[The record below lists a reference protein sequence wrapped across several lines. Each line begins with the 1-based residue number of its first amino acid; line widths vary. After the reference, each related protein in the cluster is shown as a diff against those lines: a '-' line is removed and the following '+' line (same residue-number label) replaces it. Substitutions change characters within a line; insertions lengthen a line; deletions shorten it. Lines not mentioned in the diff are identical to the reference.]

1 MRLCLFTSFFILC
14 FSSSRAQF
22 VLVQN
27 GRFILNKKPYTFVGT
42 NYWYGSLLPLEK
54 GKAGIERLQ
63 IELDFLQ
70 SQNIT
75 NLRIIAGAEGRGKIN
90 GIIRIGPSLQPH
102 ESIFDNKVAYGL
114 DELLFEMQKRKMK
127 AVIYLSNNW
136 EWSGGFLQYLKW
148 DQQIAD
154 SVFEKTMSWDE
165 MRDEISKF
173 YNCKKCTQVYFD
185 QVQFIVN
192 RKNTFSNILYKND
205 PTIMAWEI
213 ANEPRPMRPAS
224 ITAYKE
230 FIKLAAAT
238 IKKLD
243 SKHLVTTGTEGYIGT
258 ENMEVYKAIHAD
270 KNIDYLT
277 IHIWP
282 KNWAWYTGVDLM
294 VKMDSILDQT
304 GKYLDEH
311 LGIAKALNKPL
322 VVEEFGLPRDQNSF
336 DKQSSTNARDVFFN
350 FILRK
355 WRNVKGNDRY
365 LAGINFWAYGGVA
378 NPIKN
383 QIFWKNGDDY
393 MGDPPMEPQ
402 GLYSVFNCDT
412 GTWEVISR
420 FQGKGYNEKVTLQ
433 QAHGD
438 KELNRLPGSND
449 KRVQTTN

>member
-1 MRLCLFTSFFILC
+1 MRLCLFLSIFILC
-14 FSSSRAQF
+14 FSSSQAQ
-22 VLVQN
+22 VVKARD

-54 GKAGIERLQ
+54 SKAGIERLKT
-63 IELDFLQ
+63 ELDFLQ
-70 SQNIT
+70 AHNIT
-75 NLRIIAGAEGRGKIN
+75 NLRIIAGAEGSGKIN
-90 GIIRIGPSLQPH
+90 GIIRIGPALQPQKG
-102 ESIFDNKVAYGL
+102 IFDNKVAYGL

-148 DQQIAD
+148 DRQITD
-154 SVFEKTMSWDE
+154 SIFENTMSWNV

-173 YNCKKCTQVYFD
+173 YNCKKCIQAYFN
-185 QVQFIVN
+185 QVQFVIN
-192 RKNTFSNILYKND
+192 RKNTFSKILYKND

-224 ITAYKE
+224 ITAYKD

-282 KNWAWYTGVDLM
+282 KNWAWYSGVDLM

-304 GKYLDEH
+304 GNYIDEH
-311 LGIAKALNKPL
+311 LAIAKDLNKPL
-322 VVEEFGLPRDQNSF
+322 VIEEFGLPRDGNSF
-336 DKQSSTNARDVFFN
+336 DKQSSTIARDVFFN
-350 FILRK
+350 FILKK
-355 WRNVKGNDRY
+355 WQDVKGDNGY
-365 LAGINFWAYGGVA
+365 LAGINFWAYGGIA
-378 NPIKN
+378 SPIKN

-402 GLYSVFNCDT
+402 GLYSVFNSDT
-412 GTWEVISR
+412 STWELIKK
-420 FQGKGYNEKVTLQ
+420 FQVKRGKKKFN
-433 QAHGD
+433 
-438 KELNRLPGSND
+438 LPQSYD
-449 KRVQTTN
+449 AK